1 MTSRLN
7 GQAKTNFDDLMNHAV
22 ARNPNEPE
30 FIQAVQEVMESL
42 VPFVLQNP
50 DYGRD
55 SLLERLIE
63 PDRIVS
69 FRVVWEDDQ
78 HKVHV
83 NRAWRVQFNNA
94 IGPYKGGMRF
104 HPSVNQS
111 VLKFLGFEQVFKNS
125 LTGLPLGGGKGGANF
140 NPRGRSDRDVM
151 RFCHALMTELQRHIG
166 ANTDVPA
173 GDIGVGAREI
183 GYLFGQQKRLAGQF
197 TGTITG
203 KGLSFGGS
211 KIRTE
216 ATGYGV
222 VYFMSHMLAA
232 RGEGLK
238 DKIVLVSGSGNVAIY
253 CIEKLLQC
261 GAKVITASD
270 SDGFIHDPEGF
281 TTEKLSYLRE
291 LKEVK
296 RERIHRYAERFPKAT
311 YHEGKKPWGIKAD
324 LAFPCATQNEIDK
337 DDATNLVKQGVMAV
351 AEGANMP
358 TANDAIEVFKQAGTL
373 FAPGKAANAGGVAVS
388 GLEQAQNAQR
398 MSWSRDEVDQ
408 RLQEIMQSIHSD
420 CADHGR
426 NAQGIDYVDGANIA
440 GFVKVA
446 NAALAYGVM

>member
-1 MTSRLN
+1 M
-7 GQAKTNFDDLMNHAV
+7 
-22 ARNPNEPE
+22 
-30 FIQAVQEVMESL
+30 
-42 VPFVLQNP
+42 
-50 DYGRD
+50 
-55 SLLERLIE
+55 
-63 PDRIVS
+63 
-69 FRVVWEDDQ
+69 
-78 HKVHV
+78 
-83 NRAWRVQFNNA
+83 
-94 IGPYKGGMRF
+94 
-104 HPSVNQS
+104 
-111 VLKFLGFEQVFKNS
+111 
-125 LTGLPLGGGKGGANF
+125 
-140 NPRGRSDRDVM
+140 
-151 RFCHALMTELQRHIG
+151 
-166 ANTDVPA
+166 
-173 GDIGVGAREI
+173 
-183 GYLFGQQKRLAGQF
+183 
-197 TGTITG
+197 
-203 KGLSFGGS
+203 
-211 KIRTE
+211 
-216 ATGYGV
+216 
-222 VYFMSHMLAA
+222 
-232 RGEGLK
+232 
-238 DKIVLVSGSGNVAIY
+238 
-253 CIEKLLQC
+253 
-261 GAKVITASD
+261 
-270 SDGFIHDPEGF
+270 
-281 TTEKLSYLRE
+281 RE